1 MYNGWTMG
9 AIDKV
14 VRQSVSL
21 PSGIAR
27 RVQSLAKAKR
37 VSANRILVDLI
48 ESGLDAREQER
59 KHFLDLAERLTRTRD
74 PEEQARLKQELARLT
89 FGE

>member
-1 MYNGWTMG
+1 MG
-9 AIDKV
+9 KIDRI

-21 PSGIAR
+21 PSALAR

-59 KHFLDLAERLTRTRD
+59 QHFFELADRLARSKD
-74 PEEQARLKQELARLT
+74 PAEQTRLKQELARLT

>member
-1 MYNGWTMG
+1 MVYAGAMG
-9 AIDKV
+9 NIDRT

-21 PSGIAR
+21 PSAIAR

-48 ESGLDAREQER
+48 ASGLDAREQER
-59 KHFLDLAERLTRTRD
+59 QRFLDLADRLARSKD
-74 PEEQARLKQELARLT
+74 PAEQTRLKQELARLT